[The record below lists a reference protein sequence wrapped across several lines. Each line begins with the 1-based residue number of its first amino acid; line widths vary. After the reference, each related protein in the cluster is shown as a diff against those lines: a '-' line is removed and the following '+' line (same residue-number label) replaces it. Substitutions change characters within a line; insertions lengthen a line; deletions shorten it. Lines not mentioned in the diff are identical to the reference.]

1 LQWELSCVASYL
13 YPLAPQPKI
22 VTTKVSPDMTQDLLG
37 GEMALAEQGPR
48 DTLKPRCTELIP
60 GNLGKMHSELSGSL
74 RVYIPSELPA
84 NAGAASPD
92 HAEY

>member
-1 LQWELSCVASYL
+1 
-13 YPLAPQPKI
+13 
-22 VTTKVSPDMTQDLLG
+22 
-37 GEMALAEQGPR
+37 MALAEQGPR

-74 RVYIPSELPA
+74 TVYIPSELPA